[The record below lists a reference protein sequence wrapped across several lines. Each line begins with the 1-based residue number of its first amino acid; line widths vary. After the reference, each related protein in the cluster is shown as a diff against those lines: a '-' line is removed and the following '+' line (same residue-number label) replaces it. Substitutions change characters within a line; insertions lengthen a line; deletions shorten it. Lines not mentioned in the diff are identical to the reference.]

1 MVIAQPREPGGHLP
15 GHMHACAHVLLPHL
29 AASPTPRHVWGEA
42 QASGTRAGRGL
53 LGQGGLGG
61 GEAHLHLEEGRP
73 EGGPPADPLQEGCLG
88 LLHRLI
94 SVLVAGQ
101 EDALGGGE
109 GRAREGQSQGPS
121 LTHPP
126 LLCESLLNVLGVVLK
141 PSGLAPPGFLLWPP
155 WPAPRWVK
163 VPLGAEGCG
172 AEFQGEGGIRGCLQ
186 RAGPGEGG

>member
-1 MVIAQPREPGGHLP
+1 MQRGLWAEPP
-15 GHMHACAHVLLPHL
+15 
-29 AASPTPRHVWGEA
+29 
-42 QASGTRAGRGL
+42 QASEERWGSEKPARLPPRGTALSPGVPGEVPTL
-53 LGQGGLGG
+53 LFPE
-61 GEAHLHLEEGRP
+61 EAPGSAPR
-73 EGGPPADPLQEGCLG
+73 PPAL
-88 LLHRLI
+88 
-94 SVLVAGQ
+94 
-101 EDALGGGE
+101 
-109 GRAREGQSQGPS
+109 PS